1 MKIGIL
7 ITSISNFGRK
17 GFYNAQEIG
26 LAKAISKLVDSVIV
40 YKLVSLECK
49 TENTGVEGYDNIK
62 VNFIPTKNRR
72 INGFLDTSILEKK
85 MTALIHFSDTQFS
98 VPKAFA
104 WCNANKVR
112 YIPYIGVIES
122 HSTHRIKKVL
132 SNVMF
137 MRNLAVYKKCFCC
150 AKTPIVK
157 DKLSEIGV
165 RDVEIAP
172 VGLDIDLLNEN
183 YGELLRNNAKRKYG
197 YAENDR
203 VILFIGRLIEEK
215 QPLKMIELFAKI
227 REINKDFKLLMVGE
241 GALQEKIEEKI
252 TELDI
257 SDVVQ
262 RIDSLPNQ
270 HIWEIY
276 RLADVFVNLNKQ
288 EIFGMAILEAMFYE
302 CRVVAWK
309 APGPNFIIQN
319 GISGDLVENDDDV
332 IDKILHSNIN
342 GYSAHERIINNF
354 VWDNMANVVYRRLYN
369 EQ

>member
-7 ITSISNFGRK
+7 ITSISNFGKK
-17 GFYNAQEIG
+17 GFYNVQEIG
-26 LAKAISKLVDSVIV
+26 LAKAISKLADSVIV

-49 TENTGVEGYDNIK
+49 AENTGVVGYDNIK
-62 VNFIPTKNRR
+62 VNLIPTKNKG
-72 INGFLDTSILEKK
+72 INGFLDTSIFEKE

-104 WCNANKVR
+104 WCNSNKVK

-122 HSTHRIKKVL
+122 HSTYRIKKVIT
-132 SNVMF
+132 NVMF

-157 DKLSEIGV
+157 DKLNEIGV
-165 RDVEIAP
+165 RDVEVTP

-183 YGELLRNNAKRKYG
+183 YGELLQKNAKRKYG

-215 QPLKMIELFAKI
+215 QPIKMLELFAKI
-227 REINKDFKLLMVGE
+227 RKINKDFKLLIVGT
-241 GALQEKIEEKI
+241 GALQSKIQDKI
-252 TELDI
+252 AELDI
-257 SDVVQ
+257 SDAVQ
-262 RIDSLPNQ
+262 RIDSLPNE
-270 HIWEIY
+270 HIWETY

-319 GISGDLVENDDDV
+319 GISGNLVENDDDV
-332 IDKILHSNIN
+332 IDKILHSNIS
-342 GYSAHERIINNF
+342 GYRAHERVITNF
-354 VWDNMANVVYRRLYN
+354 VWDNMANVIYRRLYN